1 MLQASCALVVCCTNV
16 STESHT
22 PVTMVHSAS
31 AFLLFQARVG
41 RSEEGKWESKVGSE
55 SERINRQIGIE
66 LLGGTDPVVVTD
78 PDPNRFGF
86 G

>member
-1 MLQASCALVVCCTNV
+1 MSVLEFIMSI
-16 STESHT
+16 
-22 PVTMVHSAS
+22 
-31 AFLLFQARVG
+31 VG
-41 RSEEGKWESKVGSE
+41 RSEKANGKARSD
-55 SERINRQIGIE
+55 RINREIGIE

>member
-1 MLQASCALVVCCTNV
+1 MIQTLPYVYRAIISFNV
-16 STESHT
+16 FESHLA
-22 PVTMVHSAS
+22 H
-31 AFLLFQARVG
+31 QIIGVG
-41 RSEEGKWESKVGSE
+41 RSGEGKWESKVGSE

>member
-1 MLQASCALVVCCTNV
+1 MHFPTGVPC
-16 STESHT
+16 
-22 PVTMVHSAS
+22 
-31 AFLLFQARVG
+31 VG
-41 RSEEGKWESKVGSE
+41 RSEKANGKARSD
-55 SERINRQIGIE
+55 RINREIGIE